1 MRRLRVE
8 REGEQADEGIEA
20 HALRLSLCAQ
30 RSNPASKWL
39 SFPVRTPKSYRN
51 APNSQMRL
59 SHLADYAV
67 VLMTAAARR
76 PAAARL
82 SATELACETGVPL
95 PTAQKLMGQLAAC
108 GLLRSVRGAGGGF
121 SLAKGASQ
129 ISLADIVEAVEGP
142 IAMTVCSGHEGP
154 SDCALDAHCR
164 VKPHMGVVGNA
175 VRGALG
181 AVSLEAL
188 SGPASAARG
197 LAR

>member
-1 MRRLRVE
+1 
-8 REGEQADEGIEA
+8 
-20 HALRLSLCAQ
+20 
-30 RSNPASKWL
+30 
-39 SFPVRTPKSYRN
+39 
-51 APNSQMRL
+51 MRL

-82 SATELACETGVPL
+82 SATELASETGVPL
-95 PTAQKLMGQLAAC
+95 PTTQKLMGQLAGC
-108 GLLRSVRGAGGGF
+108 GLLSSARGAGGGF
-121 SLAKGASQ
+121 ALARPAAE

-142 IAMTVCSGHEGP
+142 IAMTVCSGHEGV

-181 AVSLEAL
+181 AVTLTE
-188 SGPASAARG
+188 
-197 LAR
+197 LAQ

>member
-1 MRRLRVE
+1 
-8 REGEQADEGIEA
+8 
-20 HALRLSLCAQ
+20 
-30 RSNPASKWL
+30 
-39 SFPVRTPKSYRN
+39 
-51 APNSQMRL
+51 MRL

-76 PAAARL
+76 PEGARL
-82 SATELACETGVPL
+82 SATELAQETGVPL

-108 GLLRSVRGAGGGF
+108 GLLTSSRGASGGF
-121 SLAKGASQ
+121 ALARPAGE

-142 IAMTVCSGHEGP
+142 IAMTVCAGHEGP

-181 AVSLEAL
+181 AVSLTE
-188 SGPASAARG
+188 

>member
-1 MRRLRVE
+1 
-8 REGEQADEGIEA
+8 
-20 HALRLSLCAQ
+20 
-30 RSNPASKWL
+30 
-39 SFPVRTPKSYRN
+39 
-51 APNSQMRL
+51 MRL

-76 PAAARL
+76 PAGARL
-82 SATELACETGVPL
+82 SATELSGETGVPL

-108 GLLRSVRGAGGGF
+108 GLLSSARGASGGF
-121 SLAKGASQ
+121 ALARPASE

-142 IAMTVCSGHEGP
+142 IALTQCADGVNHE
-154 SDCALDAHCR
+154 CALDAHCR

-181 AVSLEAL
+181 AVSLSE
-188 SGPASAARG
+188 

>member
-1 MRRLRVE
+1 
-8 REGEQADEGIEA
+8 
-20 HALRLSLCAQ
+20 
-30 RSNPASKWL
+30 
-39 SFPVRTPKSYRN
+39 
-51 APNSQMRL
+51 MRL

-76 PAAARL
+76 PASARL
-82 SATELACETGVPL
+82 SATELSAETGVPL
-95 PTAQKLMGQLAAC
+95 PTAQKLMGQLAGS
-108 GLLRSVRGAGGGF
+108 GLLSSVRGAGGGF
-121 SLAKGASQ
+121 TLSRTPVE

-142 IAMTVCSGHEGP
+142 IVMTVCSGNEGP

-181 AVSLEAL
+181 AVSLTE
-188 SGPASAARG
+188 